1 MKNTDLIA
9 KINKISIPLMFTSV
23 TSLVMG
29 MIDQIFVGHISI
41 ESFAGVG
48 LVVSVLNCIVGV
60 LGVLSVGL
68 VIQFFDSNES
78 ERDELIA
85 NYYVISL
92 MIGFLFMLI
101 IGAFSNPILKIGF
114 GLRDKTLYEGAG
126 YLKIYSVSFLLN
138 MQIFVCNAVF
148 KIQKKTGSIFF
159 ASLAGNVVNII
170 LDYLLIFG
178 KQGFPKLGTTGA
190 AISTVIALMVTLLF
204 EMTVILKRRY
214 IRRINC
220 VTPEKMRDIIK
231 YNIPLI
237 AQELLEGVV
246 LVFLTNMIVGRMGAV
261 TLSIFNI
268 SQQLINI
275 VLMPA
280 YGYSSAINVLIN
292 DDEYNKKDV
301 AKTVIEV
308 GAAAYFILALIVY
321 ANRYTILSF
330 FGEDYR
336 GIDSASII
344 ILVSIIIQG
353 INYIFVLFRAML
365 QSMGEAEWILKI
377 TCLINIIISLC
388 MILFAKNLISL
399 YLLLGMN
406 YFAISVSSV
415 RRIKRSLHNEI

>member
-1 MKNTDLIA
+1 
-9 KINKISIPLMFTSV
+9 
-23 TSLVMG
+23 
-29 MIDQIFVGHISI
+29 
-41 ESFAGVG
+41 
-48 LVVSVLNCIVGV
+48 
-60 LGVLSVGL
+60 
-68 VIQFFDSNES
+68 
-78 ERDELIA
+78 
-85 NYYVISL
+85 
-92 MIGFLFMLI
+92 
-101 IGAFSNPILKIGF
+101 
-114 GLRDKTLYEGAG
+114 
-126 YLKIYSVSFLLN
+126 
-138 MQIFVCNAVF
+138 
-148 KIQKKTGSIFF
+148 
-159 ASLAGNVVNII
+159 
-170 LDYLLIFG
+170 
-178 KQGFPKLGTTGA
+178 
-190 AISTVIALMVTLLF
+190 
-204 EMTVILKRRY
+204 
-214 IRRINC
+214 
-220 VTPEKMRDIIK
+220 
-231 YNIPLI
+231 
-237 AQELLEGVV
+237 
-246 LVFLTNMIVGRMGAV
+246 MIVGRMGAV
-261 TLSIFNI
+261 TLAIFNI

-292 DDEYNKKDV
+292 DDEYNRKDV

-308 GAAAYFILALIVY
+308 GVAAYFVLALIVY
-321 ANRYTILSF
+321 ANRYAILSF